1 MPNTKQPKT
10 KPKPKAVTASE
21 RVRASEARKLAD
33 GGKRIPG
40 GVMPAD
46 VVKALEMLQSEQY
59 GPSASGCIFRAVIE
73 AAERLKPASSL

>member
-1 MPNTKQPKT
+1 MPTDKKS
-10 KPKPKAVTASE
+10 KPTTKPKAVTASE
-21 RVRASEARKLAD
+21 RVRASEARKMAD

-46 VVKALEMLQSEQY
+46 VVKALEKLQAEQY
-59 GPSASGCIFRAVIE
+59 GPSASACMFRAVIE

>member
-1 MPNTKQPKT
+1 MPTDKKS
-10 KPKPKAVTASE
+10 KPKAKVLTPSD
-21 RVRASEARKLAD
+21 RVRASEARKLAV

-46 VVKALEMLQSEQY
+46 VVKALEKLQAEQY
-59 GPSASGCIFRAVIE
+59 GPTASGCIFRAVIE